1 MPKPAPT
8 LRLLCGKIASGKSTL
23 ASKLAEAEFTV
34 LISQDDWLSALFSD
48 QMTKGADYLRCSK
61 RLQSIMGQHVTS
73 LLNAGTSVVLDFPAN
88 TVAQRAWM
96 RRIIEKTGAAHELH
110 LLDVPDEICLRR
122 LRERNAQGDHAF
134 ATTQEQFH
142 QFSKH
147 FVAPAQNEGF
157 LIVIHSEK

>member
-1 MPKPAPT
+1 MPKPTPT

-48 QMTKGADYLRCSK
+48 QMTTGADYLRCSEK
-61 RLQSIMGQHVTS
+61 LESIMGLHITS

-96 RRIIEKTGAAHELH
+96 RRIIETTGAAHELH
-110 LLDVPDEICLRR
+110 LLEVPDDICLSR

-157 LIVIHSEK
+157 LIVTHSEK